1 MKKHPVSRYHTNL
14 HCLDQVCKK
23 SLEGKMVTLD
33 SENKPYCTKVL
44 TRDYIFTT
52 FDNMFSMQDYTKMFS
67 VVCAG
72 CKKAITPKKGQVYMI
87 QYQTVVS
94 RSTNCLMN
102 SNIEHS
108 L

>member
-1 MKKHPVSRYHTNL
+1 
-14 HCLDQVCKK
+14 
-23 SLEGKMVTLD
+23 MVTLD

-52 FDNMFSMQDYTKMFS
+52 LDNMFLMQDYTKMFS

-72 CKKAITPKKGQVYMI
+72 CKKAITPKKGQVYDMI
-87 QYQTVVS
+87 QYGTVS
-94 RSTNCLMN
+94 RNTNWWRN